1 MSNNMETVKDIM
13 IKKFITFDPNSNIEK
28 IAKVMGKMDIG
39 AVVISKNKKPIGI
52 ITERDMVKR
61 VIARNL
67 NPKKTKA
74 SQIMTSPVE
83 SVSPDANIYH
93 TSKMMQEKG
102 YKRYPVVKNNKLV
115 GMISQTIL
123 IDFFREQRK
132 KFVLKHLNKKL
143 RRHYL

>member
-1 MSNNMETVKDIM
+1 METVKDIM
-13 IKKFITFDPNSNIEK
+13 NKKITTFDVNSDVET
-28 IAKVMGKMDIG
+28 IAKFMGKADIG
-39 AVVISKNKKPIGI
+39 AVIITKNNVLVGI

-61 VIARNL
+61 VIAKDL
-67 NPKKTKA
+67 NPKKTRA
-74 SQIMTSPVE
+74 SQVMTSPVE

-102 YKRYPVVKNNKLV
+102 YKRYPVAKNNKLV

-123 IDFFREQRK
+123 IDYFREQRK

-143 RRHYL
+143 RKHYL